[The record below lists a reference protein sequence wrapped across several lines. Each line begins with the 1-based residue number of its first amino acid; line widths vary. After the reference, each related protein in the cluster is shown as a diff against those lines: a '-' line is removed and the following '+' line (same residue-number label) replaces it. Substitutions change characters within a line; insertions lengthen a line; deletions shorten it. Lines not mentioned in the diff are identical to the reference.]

1 MFITTK
7 IASNSFLKLQ
17 YMIYKYLESFIHNPY
32 LVELPEK
39 KTQTWTKFAA
49 VTSQLSAIS
58 QIKFVTRLVYS
69 IC

>member
-7 IASNSFLKLQ
+7 IASNSFLTLQ

-39 KTQTWTKFAA
+39 KHKLGQNLQQSHHSYLQSLK
-49 VTSQLSAIS
+49 SNLLQG
-58 QIKFVTRLVYS
+58 
-69 IC
+69 